1 MVFDSVG
8 KTCHGGEMT
17 DTKTRIL
24 DAAETL
30 MLQYG
35 ADRTSLRMI
44 TTRADVN
51 LAAINYHFGSKE
63 LLVDAV
69 LARYIRPIIDSQ
81 LALLEKAEAAAG
93 KNGPPLND
101 IIRGY
106 LIPLIAFVER
116 NPHHCDVFVKI
127 GRPFKDVDRFQN
139 WVAELQKP
147 LTTRFGEALLRVL
160 TDVPR
165 ETVLIRMALMM
176 NTAGAFFHTW
186 QLENI
191 EQVYRFSVGKE
202 ELLQHM
208 VAFISAGFRE

>member
-1 MVFDSVG
+1 
-8 KTCHGGEMT
+8 MT

-30 MLQYG
+30 MLQHG

-63 LLVDAV
+63 NLVDAV
-69 LARYIRPIIDSQ
+69 LARYIGPIIDSQ

-116 NPHHCDVFVKI
+116 NPHHCEVFTKI
-127 GRPFKDVDRFQN
+127 LRPLKDVDRFQN

-147 LTTRFGEALLRVL
+147 LTARFGEALLRVL
-160 TDVPR
+160 PDVPR
-165 ETVLIRMALMM
+165 ETVLVRMALMM
-176 NTAGAFFHTW
+176 STASVFFHAW
-186 QLENI
+186 QLEDV
-191 EQVYRFSVGKE
+191 ERVYSISVSKE
-202 ELLQHM
+202 KLLQHT
-208 VAFISAGFRE
+208 VAFISAGFQGNAVCPG